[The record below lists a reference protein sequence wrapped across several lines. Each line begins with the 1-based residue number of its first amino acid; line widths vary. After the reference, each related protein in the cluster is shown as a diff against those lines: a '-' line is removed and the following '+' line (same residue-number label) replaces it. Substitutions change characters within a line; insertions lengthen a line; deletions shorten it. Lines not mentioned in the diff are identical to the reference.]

1 MSNYHSII
9 QQERRTPVVTEM
21 GEDRSRLAILI
32 TSTFP
37 TEQPDTYVA
46 GETMLHSYTAADMSR
61 TVGEG
66 ADAQK
71 LPPDFSAPQFVMV
84 AEWDGVSPY
93 AIQHKGDYAARNLSF
108 AGWPEI
114 TKDSWDSQTKEETP

>member
-1 MSNYHSII
+1 MSYHIII

-21 GEDRSRLAILI
+21 SEDRSRLAIPI
-32 TSTFP
+32 TSTLP

-66 ADAQK
+66 LDAQK
-71 LPPDFSAPQFVMV
+71 LPPDFSSPQFVMV

-93 AIQHKGDYAARNLSF
+93 VIMHKGDYAARNLSF

-114 TKDSWDSQTKEETP
+114 TKEQYDAIPAPDPVV